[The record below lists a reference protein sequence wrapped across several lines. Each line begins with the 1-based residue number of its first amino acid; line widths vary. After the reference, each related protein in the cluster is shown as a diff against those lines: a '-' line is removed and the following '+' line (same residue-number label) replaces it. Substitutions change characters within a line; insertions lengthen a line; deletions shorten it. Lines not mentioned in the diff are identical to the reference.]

1 MEKLLKQVLKTV
13 KPSKKEVIALEKV
26 SSCITKKLKG
36 IAKKL
41 NVNSE
46 IVIGGSA
53 SRGTW
58 MSGNH
63 DLDFFMRFKSEDE
76 IRKHYRK
83 IVTNC
88 FKGYKLRL
96 VHGTRD
102 YYKFD
107 YDGFDVEIVPSVKYG
122 SPEKAGNS
130 ADISYFHINY
140 LKKKF
145 DNNPKLRNEVLLLK
159 QCLKANDVYG
169 AESARRGFSGYV
181 SELLIIF
188 CRSFKKLAEIFESAK
203 PKIVI
208 DIEKHYRNGE
218 EVLDKLDK
226 SKTAGPLII
235 VDPLL
240 PDRNASAGVSYE
252 AFSEFM
258 FRLRYFLMEPMIKL
272 FNPRGLNAKLVEERS
287 GRRGTKL
294 VSFRIKEGLHS
305 DFDVT
310 KAKLLRKVRQLVNE
324 LDNEGWSVYSYGVT
338 DDRKVFIEFES
349 LSVSRAKKHYGPFVW
364 AEKKHFEQFFEKW
377 KNNELGKPYVFRNKL
392 VVDVY
397 RKQDLDK
404 EIKNYLKDYLC

>member
-159 QCLKANDVYG
+159 QLQRMKIEMNGKKPIIKCL
-169 AESARRGFSGYV
+169 
-181 SELLIIF
+181 ITM
-188 CRSFKKLAEIFESAK
+188 
-203 PKIVI
+203 
-208 DIEKHYRNGE
+208 
-218 EVLDKLDK
+218 DK
-226 SKTAGPLII
+226 SGTLNLHYLSMKY
-235 VDPLL
+235 LL
-240 PDRNASAGVSYE
+240 KY
-252 AFSEFM
+252 
-258 FRLRYFLMEPMIKL
+258 Y
-272 FNPRGLNAKLVEERS
+272 
-287 GRRGTKL
+287 
-294 VSFRIKEGLHS
+294 
-305 DFDVT
+305 
-310 KAKLLRKVRQLVNE
+310 LL
-324 LDNEGWSVYSYGVT
+324 
-338 DDRKVFIEFES
+338 
-349 LSVSRAKKHYGPFVW
+349 
-364 AEKKHFEQFFEKW
+364 
-377 KNNELGKPYVFRNKL
+377 
-392 VVDVY
+392 
-397 RKQDLDK
+397 
-404 EIKNYLKDYLC
+404 